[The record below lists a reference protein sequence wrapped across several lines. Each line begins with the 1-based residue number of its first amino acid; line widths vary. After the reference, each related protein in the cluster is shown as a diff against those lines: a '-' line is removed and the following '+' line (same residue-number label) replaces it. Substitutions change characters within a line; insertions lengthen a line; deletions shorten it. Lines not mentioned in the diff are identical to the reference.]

1 MKNVK
6 KRYICLHYL
15 FIYEENVVVV
25 CKEKKKGILVYVP
38 ECIASRMLFEARTSL
53 RAYEF
58 IKDKMVDVSMKL
70 DEVQLINPIV

>member
-25 CKEKKKGILVYVP
+25 CKEKKKAILVYVP
-38 ECIASRMLFEARTSL
+38 EGIASRMLFEAL

-58 IKDKMVDVSMKL
+58 ILDKMVNVRMKL
-70 DEVQLINPIV
+70 DGVM